1 MAEDALDGGHVGLGE
16 AADLDDDEEP
26 PDRGHQDG
34 HETEQEVGRGQ
45 DGQPEQPKPE
55 QQIDL
60 KMRVFRI
67 RRCCTKSSPFH
78 L

>member
-55 QQIDL
+55 Q
-60 KMRVFRI
+60 
-67 RRCCTKSSPFH
+67 
-78 L
+78 